1 MRENTMTTASGSGGP
16 LLDEHVIC
24 PGCAHNFKATS
35 PADAERIR
43 KLETALG
50 FYARGGNVVGDVAD
64 AARGDIDLARA
75 SEALTEDCGDVAR
88 EALKS

>member
-1 MRENTMTTASGSGGP
+1 MTTPSGSGGQ
-16 LLDEHVIC
+16 LLNDHVIC
-24 PGCAHNFKATS
+24 PGCAHNFPATS

-43 KLETALG
+43 KLERALG
-50 FYARGGNVVGDVAD
+50 FYARGGDVVDDVAD

-88 EALKS
+88 KALAD